1 MELYEKKLRLGE
13 VRPQIVYLTDTKDVL
28 NNVGSIIDRCENV
41 DEFLKEYSGWLY
53 SIRSMSLETES
64 SKETI
69 PAPKTITKY
78 RLKHK

>member
-41 DEFLKEYSGWLY
+41 GEFLKKYSGWLY

-64 SKETI
+64 SKETS